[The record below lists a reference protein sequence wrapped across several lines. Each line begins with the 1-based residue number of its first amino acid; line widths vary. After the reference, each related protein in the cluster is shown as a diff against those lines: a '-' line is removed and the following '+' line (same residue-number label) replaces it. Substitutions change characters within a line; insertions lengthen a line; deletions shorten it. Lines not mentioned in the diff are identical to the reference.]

1 MLKFFRK
8 HSSAV
13 LLVSVLTLFLL
24 HGHLAEH
31 AGRDD
36 ALILALLGTLVA
48 GTAEV
53 APSGMLAFIAGRI
66 QLFPFPY

>member
-1 MLKFFRK
+1 MGISL
-8 HSSAV
+8 SMP
-13 LLVSVLTLFLL
+13 
-24 HGHLAEH
+24 G
-31 AGRDD
+31 GDD

-48 GTAEV
+48 GTVEA